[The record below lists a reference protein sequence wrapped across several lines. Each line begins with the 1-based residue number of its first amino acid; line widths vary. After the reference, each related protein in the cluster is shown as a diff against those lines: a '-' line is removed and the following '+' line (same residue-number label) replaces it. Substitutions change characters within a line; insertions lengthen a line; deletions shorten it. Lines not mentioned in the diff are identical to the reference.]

1 MLSQIPFPQKM
12 RRIAEYAS
20 AHHEKMDGTGYP
32 TGLKGNDI
40 TLQSRIIALAD
51 IFEAITAKDRP
62 YKKGKSVPEV
72 LRIMK
77 GMVKDNYIDADLFEL
92 FVKEKIYRNYSRLV

>member
-1 MLSQIPFPQKM
+1 MPFGTLNKKEKNYYQSRRGNEKDAFPDSFPKKM

-62 YKKGKSVPEV
+62 YKKGKKRPRSAQDYE
-72 LRIMK
+72 RH
-77 GMVKDNYIDADLFEL
+77 G
-92 FVKEKIYRNYSRLV
+92 